1 LACRASLA
9 PAPGYAP
16 GAQLQ
21 QVNDIPWFEDTTLA
35 NGTTSSTWFALDRE
49 AEVAVSMP
57 QSAGNAVIVGIS
69 SAINEHLPRA

>member
-1 LACRASLA
+1 MLRCGVA

-35 NGTTSSTWFALDRE
+35 NGTTSSTWFALDHE

-69 SAINEHLPRA
+69 SAISEHLPRA